1 VGFVLAAAEPLEGH
15 MKRVATLVL
24 GSALAMV
31 FSAPMAFAGN
41 LTFQFDLPADR
52 VHIGTHDGAT
62 TIRVDD
68 RAFDLTSDPG
78 QPVLPYRIVG
88 VLLPQGEEVAR
99 AYVDA
104 GAERALTPG
113 TNLERA
119 TAMLSEEG
127 KTGTAPALLST
138 VDGVFPST
146 RVRFLSTG
154 TLHGYTIAT
163 FAVYPLRVSGDQV
176 MAADRLTLHI
186 ETAAST
192 RPAPV
197 SLQRRSPD
205 VRARA
210 LEELSAIVVNAG
222 DASRYAFNDV
232 AVAPRR
238 GFQPTAFPSLEGSA
252 VDYVIVT
259 PDSLAATYQA
269 LADFKTAKGVPTV
282 VRTTEWIA
290 ANYKNGVDIAETI
303 RTFVKDAYQKWGITY
318 ALIGGDTREVPPR
331 FAFSNFYDGG
341 QLHPVDMYFGCLDG
355 DWNGDHDDVFG
366 EESPTGNDSP
376 DLYAEV
382 YVGRLPSDS
391 ASEAAM
397 MINKIIAYESPTNM
411 NYAKRILLL
420 GEVLFPQGWMPPQ
433 AITLNG
439 ADLTDPIYN
448 ADMQGP
454 GLNVV
459 RMYETEELFPGAVD
473 ETRAAVIDSLN
484 NGFNHVIHVG
494 HGFRFNMSCGD
505 VSFVN
510 SDADALH
517 NGNKL
522 SCLYFL
528 NCTGAAY
535 TYSCLAEHFLRNPNG
550 GAVSVIGANHS
561 AFPNASQFYMNEYY
575 RLLFLKGN
583 VHIGRVF
590 ADSRLPRTGIAS
602 SGDFIDL
609 WTHYIYT
616 LLADP
621 EMPMWTAP
629 VTTMSLAV
637 PASVTEGTHPIT
649 VTVTS
654 GGNPVDSATVCLSKG
669 EEDYQVGVTNG
680 AGQCTLTFRAETA
693 GTITIVATGRNH
705 ARKNGS
711 IPVTSPAAYVNINGI
726 GIDDD
731 NLGGTSGNGNGLI
744 EGGETVDFAFT
755 LKNTGSATTGSVSCT
770 LRSND
775 AAATVID
782 STAGSATI
790 PAGGTALMT
799 GGCRATFSANTG
811 DEHAAPFT
819 LIIKNNGAE
828 IWRDTFKKSMHQPR
842 IDMVKLRI
850 DDTVTGNGDGIVQ
863 AGEQFKLFYKIKNY
877 GTGQF
882 PGGTVTVTDLDAGF
896 NLITP
901 VDTYTTANAMAALE
915 NALGLVMV
923 ENSVGV
929 GHRLGVSIV
938 DARGRVYND
947 TVELRPPLSPSQL
960 VIDPSLGP
968 DRLRVS
974 WVKSNS
980 TDVSRYNLYR
990 STSPGGPFVLANPD
1004 PVAHTL
1010 YVNTGLNA
1018 STVYYYRTTAVDTS
1032 GNESIPTTVYN
1043 GSTNPPQ
1050 LTGWPIAVKVETSSS
1065 PVVGDIDGDGSL
1077 EIVQGSDKIYAWHA
1091 NGAEM
1096 KDGDSDAQTWG
1107 VLSTLGSSY
1116 VSHTA
1121 LAQMDLVPG
1130 MEIIAASR
1138 DTKEVY
1144 IFKSNGSVMSGWPRT
1159 LENNIRA
1166 GMVVGD
1172 LDADGKNEV
1181 IAVDEKGV
1189 IYVWKANG
1197 TELIDGDANPATQG
1211 VFYRMAG
1218 CTLNYSTPCVAD
1230 IDEDGKNDLIVGSQG
1245 SQLFVF
1251 KFNGT
1256 ILTGFPY
1263 ALTSSISG
1271 SPAVGDVDN
1280 DNDLEIVVWEF
1291 NGNFRVLR
1299 NNGVQQTF
1307 QFFANGAPLFFCP
1320 SPVLANVTGD
1330 AKLEMFVPSKNGRL
1344 YGIDSIGNFLPG
1356 FPVFYNTTGQYT
1368 ESSPIVAD
1376 FDGDGLQDILVG
1388 DESHYIRAFSAAGVP
1403 IAGFPLYTDDSMR
1416 GVPQA
1421 ADVDG
1426 DGKLDLVAA
1435 GWDKSVYIWDF
1446 NATWNPATAQW
1457 PRFHANL
1464 HNNGRIGFV
1473 VPVPVLGTKFNFTI
1487 ANERIHLEWFVPAEA
1502 GREFTVE
1509 RATVENGVTGT
1520 FAPISKNLD
1529 ASVDGRVQLSD
1540 ADVKMGN
1547 RYVYRLSGGGGVVN
1561 ETMSLYVPVSRA
1573 ELGQNYPNPFN
1584 PVTKIEYWVPDGARA
1599 GTRTGVNVV
1608 IYDVRGARVRTLVSG
1623 PKSAGRYVAQ
1633 WDGRDDRGGRVSS
1646 GIYFYK
1652 MTTGSFSAVRK
1663 MVLLK

>member
-1 VGFVLAAAEPLEGH
+1 MLRAKLLLGF
-15 MKRVATLVL
+15 T
-24 GSALAMV
+24 LAMV
-31 FSAPMAFAGN
+31 FTAPTAFASS

-52 VHIGTHDGAT
+52 VHVTTGDGAT

-78 QPVLPYRIVG
+78 LPVLPYRIVG
-88 VLLPQGEEVAR
+88 VLLPQGEEVAGAR
-99 AYVDA
+99 VDVDL
-104 GAERALTPG
+104 ERALTASAG
-113 TNLERA
+113 LERA
-119 TAMLSEEG
+119 RAMLSEEG

-146 RVRFLSTG
+146 RVRLLSTG

-163 FAVYPLRVSGDQV
+163 FALYPVRVSGDQV
-176 MAADRLTLHI
+176 MAAGRLTLHI
-186 ETAAST
+186 ETSAST

-197 SLQRRSPD
+197 TLERRSPE
-205 VRARA
+205 VRSRA
-210 LEELSAIVVNAG
+210 LEELSSIVVNAD
-222 DASRYAFNDV
+222 DASRYAFNEV

-252 VDYVIVT
+252 VSYVIVT

-290 ANYKNGVDIAETI
+290 ANYRNGVDIAETI

-318 ALIGGDTREVPPR
+318 VLIGGDTREVPPR
-331 FAFSNFYDGG
+331 FAFSSFYDGG

-366 EESPTGNDSP
+366 EENPTGNDSP

-391 ASEAAM
+391 AAEAAM
-397 MINKIIAYESPTNM
+397 MINKIVTYETPTNM
-411 NYAKRILLL
+411 NYPKRILLL
-420 GEVLFPQGWMPPQ
+420 GEVLFPQGWAPPQ
-433 AITLNG
+433 PITLNG
-439 ADLTDPIYN
+439 ADLTDPIYST
-448 ADMQGP
+448 DLQGP

-459 RMYETEELFPGAVD
+459 RMYETEELFPGSVD

-522 SCLYFL
+522 ACLYFL

-629 VTTMSLAV
+629 VTTLSLAM
-637 PASVTEGTHPIT
+637 PSSVTEGTQSIT

-654 GGNPVDSATVCLSKG
+654 GGSPVDSATVCLSKG
-669 EEDYQVGVTNG
+669 DEDYQVGVTNG
-680 AGQCTLTFRAETA
+680 AGQCTLSFRAETA
-693 GTITIVATGRNH
+693 GSITVVATGRNH

-711 IPVTSPAAYVNINGI
+711 IAVTNSAAYVNINSI
-726 GIDDD
+726 AIDDD
-731 NLGGTSGNGNGLI
+731 NLGGTSGNGNGII
-744 EGGETVDFAFT
+744 EGGETVGLAFT

-770 LRSND
+770 LRSSD
-775 AAATVID
+775 AGVTVED

-790 PAGGTALMT
+790 TPGSTALMT
-799 GGCRATFSANTG
+799 GGCRVAFSANTA
-811 DEHAAPFT
+811 DEHAASFT
-819 LIIKNNGAE
+819 LIIKNNGVE
-828 IWRDTFKKSMHQPR
+828 TWRDTFKKSMHQPR

-850 DDTVTGNGDGIVQ
+850 DDTGTGNGDGVVQ

-877 GTGQF
+877 GTGAF
-882 PGGTVTVTDLDAGF
+882 PGGNITVTDLDAGF
-896 NLITP
+896 TLITP
-901 VDTYTTANAMAALE
+901 ADTYTTANPMVALE
-915 NALGLVMV
+915 NSLGLVMS
-923 ENSVGV
+923 ETSVAV

-938 DARGRVYND
+938 DARGRVYTD
-947 TVELRPPLSPSQL
+947 TIELRAPLPPSQL

-980 TDVSRYNLYR
+980 TDASRGNIYR
-990 STSPGGPFVLANPD
+990 ATSPGGPFVLANPD
-1004 PVAHTL
+1004 PVAHSL

-1032 GNESIPTTVYN
+1032 GNESAPSSTYN

-1050 LTGWPIAVKVETSSS
+1050 LTSWPIAVKVETATS
-1065 PVVGDIDGDGSL
+1065 PAVGDIDGDGTM

-1116 VSHTA
+1116 VSHPA

-1144 IFKSNGSVMSGWPRT
+1144 IFKSNGSVMAGWPRT
-1159 LENNIRA
+1159 LENTIRA

-1172 LDADGKNEV
+1172 LDGDGKNEV

-1197 TELIDGDANPATQG
+1197 TELIDGDANPTTQG
-1211 VFYRMAG
+1211 VFYRMTG

-1251 KFNGT
+1251 KFNGA
-1256 ILTGFPY
+1256 IVAGFPY

-1271 SPAVGDVDN
+1271 SPAIGDVDN
-1280 DNDLEIVVWEF
+1280 DNHLEIVVWEF

-1299 NNGVQQTF
+1299 NNGTQQTF
-1307 QFFANGAPLFFCP
+1307 QFFSNGAPAFFCP
-1320 SPVLANVTGD
+1320 SPALANVTGD

-1368 ESSPIVAD
+1368 ESSPIIAD
-1376 FDGDGLQDILVG
+1376 FDGDGLQDILIG
-1388 DESHYIRAFSAAGVP
+1388 DESHYIKAFSRTGVP
-1403 IAGFPLYTDDSMR
+1403 VAGFPLYTDDSMR

-1421 ADVDG
+1421 GDVDG

-1435 GWDKSVYIWDF
+1435 GWDKNVYIWDF
-1446 NATWNPATAQW
+1446 NAPWSTATAQW

-1473 VPVPVLGTKFNFTI
+1473 VPTPVLGTKFSYTI
-1487 ANERIHLEWFVPAEA
+1487 ANERIHLEWYVPVEA
-1502 GREFTVE
+1502 GKSFTVE
-1509 RATVENGVTGT
+1509 RARVENGVTGA
-1520 FAPISKNLD
+1520 FANVATALNASLDGLVQMSDSK
-1529 ASVDGRVQLSD
+1529 VE
-1540 ADVKMGN
+1540 MGE
-1547 RYVYRLSGGGGVVN
+1547 RYVYRLNGTSGIVN
-1561 ETMSLYVPVSRA
+1561 ETMGLYVPVSRA

-1584 PVTKIEYWVPDGARA
+1584 PATKIEYWVPDGAKSGARSS
-1599 GTRTGVNVV
+1599 VNVV
-1608 IYDVRGARVRTLVSG
+1608 VYDVRGARVRTLVSG
-1623 PKSAGRYVAQ
+1623 PKSAGHYVAQ
-1633 WDGRDDRGGRVSS
+1633 WDGLDDRGTRVSS
-1646 GIYFYK
+1646 GIYFYR

>member
-1 VGFVLAAAEPLEGH
+1 
-15 MKRVATLVL
+15 
-24 GSALAMV
+24 
-31 FSAPMAFAGN
+31 
-41 LTFQFDLPADR
+41 
-52 VHIGTHDGAT
+52 
-62 TIRVDD
+62 
-68 RAFDLTSDPG
+68 
-78 QPVLPYRIVG
+78 
-88 VLLPQGEEVAR
+88 
-99 AYVDA
+99 
-104 GAERALTPG
+104 
-113 TNLERA
+113 
-119 TAMLSEEG
+119 
-127 KTGTAPALLST
+127 
-138 VDGVFPST
+138 
-146 RVRFLSTG
+146 
-154 TLHGYTIAT
+154 
-163 FAVYPLRVSGDQV
+163 
-176 MAADRLTLHI
+176 
-186 ETAAST
+186 
-192 RPAPV
+192 
-197 SLQRRSPD
+197 
-205 VRARA
+205 
-210 LEELSAIVVNAG
+210 
-222 DASRYAFNDV
+222 
-232 AVAPRR
+232 
-238 GFQPTAFPSLEGSA
+238 
-252 VDYVIVT
+252 
-259 PDSLAATYQA
+259 
-269 LADFKTAKGVPTV
+269 
-282 VRTTEWIA
+282 
-290 ANYKNGVDIAETI
+290 
-303 RTFVKDAYQKWGITY
+303 
-318 ALIGGDTREVPPR
+318 
-331 FAFSNFYDGG
+331 
-341 QLHPVDMYFGCLDG
+341 
-355 DWNGDHDDVFG
+355 
-366 EESPTGNDSP
+366 
-376 DLYAEV
+376 
-382 YVGRLPSDS
+382 
-391 ASEAAM
+391 
-397 MINKIIAYESPTNM
+397 
-411 NYAKRILLL
+411 
-420 GEVLFPQGWMPPQ
+420 
-433 AITLNG
+433 
-439 ADLTDPIYN
+439 
-448 ADMQGP
+448 
-454 GLNVV
+454 
-459 RMYETEELFPGAVD
+459 
-473 ETRAAVIDSLN
+473 
-484 NGFNHVIHVG
+484 
-494 HGFRFNMSCGD
+494 
-505 VSFVN
+505 
-510 SDADALH
+510 
-517 NGNKL
+517 
-522 SCLYFL
+522 
-528 NCTGAAY
+528 
-535 TYSCLAEHFLRNPNG
+535 
-550 GAVSVIGANHS
+550 
-561 AFPNASQFYMNEYY
+561 
-575 RLLFLKGN
+575 
-583 VHIGRVF
+583 
-590 ADSRLPRTGIAS
+590 
-602 SGDFIDL
+602 
-609 WTHYIYT
+609 
-616 LLADP
+616 
-621 EMPMWTAP
+621 
-629 VTTMSLAV
+629 
-637 PASVTEGTHPIT
+637 
-649 VTVTS
+649 
-654 GGNPVDSATVCLSKG
+654 
-669 EEDYQVGVTNG
+669 
-680 AGQCTLTFRAETA
+680 
-693 GTITIVATGRNH
+693 
-705 ARKNGS
+705 
-711 IPVTSPAAYVNINGI
+711 
-726 GIDDD
+726 
-731 NLGGTSGNGNGLI
+731 
-744 EGGETVDFAFT
+744 
-755 LKNTGSATTGSVSCT
+755 
-770 LRSND
+770 
-775 AAATVID
+775 
-782 STAGSATI
+782 
-790 PAGGTALMT
+790 
-799 GGCRATFSANTG
+799 
-811 DEHAAPFT
+811 
-819 LIIKNNGAE
+819 
-828 IWRDTFKKSMHQPR
+828 
-842 IDMVKLRI
+842 
-850 DDTVTGNGDGIVQ
+850 
-863 AGEQFKLFYKIKNY
+863 
-877 GTGQF
+877 
-882 PGGTVTVTDLDAGF
+882 
-896 NLITP
+896 
-901 VDTYTTANAMAALE
+901 
-915 NALGLVMV
+915 
-923 ENSVGV
+923 
-929 GHRLGVSIV
+929 
-938 DARGRVYND
+938 
-947 TVELRPPLSPSQL
+947 
-960 VIDPSLGP
+960 
-968 DRLRVS
+968 
-974 WVKSNS
+974 
-980 TDVSRYNLYR
+980 
-990 STSPGGPFVLANPD
+990 VLANPD

-1018 STVYYYRTTAVDTS
+1018 STVYYYRSTAVDTS

-1197 TELIDGDANPATQG
+1197 TELIDGDANPTTQG
-1211 VFYRMAG
+1211 VFYRMTG

-1251 KFNGT
+1251 RFNGT

-1368 ESSPIVAD
+1368 ESSPIIAD

-1509 RATVENGVTGT
+1509 RATVENGVTGA
-1520 FAPISKNLD
+1520 FARISKNLD